1 MFSVPID
8 GSTPVINWMLIKY
21 DIIIIDEVGMVSSR
35 ILRHVLNSIQS
46 LPVPPVYLF
55 LGDRAQQSPLDS
67 VDGITA
73 TTTNIFTC
81 SDLIKHCDRFVLH
94 QQHRLLDPGLNQ
106 LLHIMSQSYINHDQ
120 LEMLNSRCKFEEPV
134 CARNIIATLNDNPDT
149 TFVTITRKGSRFIN
163 SVIIDHLF
171 GDQPVMCTVP
181 GEGLVNIDLY
191 ENLPILITHNINKHH
206 GIVNG
211 AEATIVSTHNGLIF
225 IRLMNGSCHFL
236 YPLMCDESGEEYF
249 PIIQNYSLTIFKVQ
263 GRTLDN
269 ISVWLDRSKPTP
281 GAAYVAFSRVHHL
294 RDINLLEPINRFQV
308 TPIKTSRDENLWS
321 EEIEE

>member
-1 MFSVPID
+1 
-8 GSTPVINWMLIKY
+8 
-21 DIIIIDEVGMVSSR
+21 MVSSR

-67 VDGITA
+67 VDGITT

-81 SDLIKHCDRFVLH
+81 TDLIKNCDRFVLH
-94 QQHRLLDPGLNQ
+94 QQHRILDPCLGQLLD
-106 LLHIMSQSYINHDQ
+106 IMRHSYINSEQ
-120 LEMLNSRCKFEEPV
+120 IAMINSRCKFDEPV
-134 CARNIIATLNDNPDT
+134 SPRSIISTLNDNPDT
-149 TFVTITRKGSRFIN
+149 TFVTITRKGSRFVN
-163 SVIIDHLF
+163 SVIMDYLF

-181 GEGLVNIDLY
+181 GEGLVNVDLY
-191 ENLPILITHNINKHH
+191 ENLPVLITHNVNKHH

-211 AEATIVSTHNGLIF
+211 AEATIVSFHNDLIF

-236 YPLMCDESGEEYF
+236 YPLTYDETGEEYF
-249 PIIQNYSLTIFKVQ
+249 PIIPNYCLTIFKVQ
-263 GRTLDN
+263 GKTLDN
-269 ISVWLDRSKPTP
+269 ISVWLDRSHPTP

-294 RDINLLEPINRFQV
+294 EDINLLEPINRFQV
-308 TPIKTSRDENLWS
+308 TPIKTSRDENLLS